1 MGDWQDSLRSE
12 LKEELRQL
20 NFDIRKNVVKVTG
33 DSYVMDEGTDTELS

>member
-1 MGDWQDSLRSE
+1 MIGKIHSDPE